1 MPWDEVTAVCLDLG
15 GTVIREGRRSATREL
30 AELLGVPFVEMRDYL
45 ARGAKRRRMAPH
57 ELAARVAAD
66 HGRPQ
71 RAAAVERL
79 LRRRL
84 AAARHPVPYADA
96 PPALAALRRRGY
108 RLAFLSD
115 VLGPIT
121 PRRHSDVLL
130 RLADTV
136 ALSCDTGWVKPERQA
151 FAAVER
157 AMSVPVERLVHVGDS
172 WDVDVVGALAAGWRA
187 VYVRRDTATGPP
199 IDAEVDEDRWRE
211 VRHLGELLDLL
222 PSVPGNGVR
231 AESERVS

>member
-130 RLADTV
+130 RLA
-136 ALSCDTGWVKPERQA
+136 E
-151 FAAVER
+151 
-157 AMSVPVERLVHVGDS
+157 
-172 WDVDVVGALAAGWRA
+172 
-187 VYVRRDTATGPP
+187 DTATGPP